1 MKPFFLQ
8 CPSGQVFVTTYLAEA
23 KENSSRWVIH
33 FPAFAEEMNK
43 SRPMVSSMARKW
55 AAAGYNVLIPDL
67 YGTGDSGGE
76 FVDAKWADWRED
88 MHFLLQWVFSH
99 AAQSIVFWGLRTG
112 CLLAADLYR
121 VVDDSERHRIDQLI
135 FWQPVLKGD
144 QFVTQFLRLR
154 VAASM
159 MLGGKETVATL
170 RKIIIKQGCMEVA
183 GYELNS
189 DLVSQ
194 IGEVS
199 LLNLMPSPRTKCF
212 WFDVVS
218 SKNKPLS
225 LAANKLIEQWK
236 QASVVVSSQL
246 VEGDSFWTTQEL
258 SMAPALI
265 DATLSLMNEDTLN
278 GTSYEKV
285 TISDSKCS
293 GEQPVVFDCQGDK
306 LIGVVHH
313 SPQIGSKGV
322 VMVVGGPQYRVG
334 SHRQFVLLARA
345 LSSAGIP
352 VLRFDYRGMGDSEG
366 SLVGFDGIDNDIS
379 SAIDCFQQQLP
390 DIEDIILWGLCDA
403 ATASCFYAPTD
414 LRVKGLVLLNPWVRS
429 KKGEAKAYLKRYYL
443 QRLVSSGFWLKIARG
458 EFRIGAS
465 VNSFFEKLKSV
476 FLVGDTT
483 EMEGLAGGS
492 ISSHHMH
499 PLPVRVYESLKSFS
513 GKCLIVLSGNDLTA
527 VEFEGL
533 LASNKKLS
541 GLIKRRHFVIRRIS
555 KADHTFSRAVWK
567 KEVEKITKEW
577 LDFQ

>member
-43 SRPMVSSMARKW
+43 SRSMVSSMARKW

-88 MHFLLQWVFSH
+88 MQFLLQWVFSH

-121 VVDDSERHRIDQLI
+121 VVDDSERYRIDQLI
-135 FWQPVLKGD
+135 FWQPVLNGD

-159 MLGGKETVATL
+159 MLGGKETVANL
-170 RKIIIKQGCMEVA
+170 RELLTKQGCIEVA

-199 LLNLMPSPRTKCF
+199 LLNLTPSPRTKCF
-212 WFDVVS
+212 WFDVAS

-236 QASVVVSSQL
+236 QANVVVSSQL
-246 VEGDSFWTTQEL
+246 IEGDSFWTTQEL

-265 DATLSLMNEDTLN
+265 DATLSLMNEDTLSE
-278 GTSYEKV
+278 TSYEKV

-293 GEQPVVFDCQGDK
+293 SEQPVVFDCQGDR

-313 SPQIGSKGV
+313 SPQQIGSKGV

-345 LSSAGIP
+345 LSNSGIP

-366 SLVGFDGIDNDIS
+366 SLVGFDGIDKDIS
-379 SAIDCFQQQLP
+379 SAIDCLQQQLP
-390 DIEDIILWGLCDA
+390 EIEDITLWGLCDA

-443 QRLVSSGFWLKIARG
+443 QRIVSSGFWLKIARG
-458 EFRIGAS
+458 EFRVGAS
-465 VNSFFEKLKSV
+465 VNSFLEKLKSAS
-476 FLVGDTT
+476 LVGGTT
-483 EMEGLAGGS
+483 ETEGLAGSS
-492 ISSHHMH
+492 IPIHHVH
-499 PLPVRVYESLKSFS
+499 PLPVRMYEALKSFS

-527 VEFEGL
+527 VEFEDL

-541 GLIKRRHFVIRRIS
+541 GLIKHRHFVIHRIN
-555 KADHTFSRAVWK
+555 KADHTFSRTVWK
-567 KEVEKITKEW
+567 REVEKRTKEW
-577 LDFQ
+577 LGS